1 MSGITDWLNS
11 IIAKIASLP
20 SLIYEKFSDALT
32 NIKIAVGAVAKGV
45 YDFFEPF
52 IIFVIGKLKDVID
65 FLKSIVDVLGGI
77 AYAIFNVFAD
87 TLQNII
93 DGILSIPKAIFNFI
107 KRIFI
112 PEDGFIEDANN
123 KLKIAFSH
131 LLIEYDLTGLV
142 SGEKAI
148 SDITCT
154 LYGQQVT
161 ILKASIIVKGIK
173 AFRHIIRGFIVL
185 MLILFNI
192 NQFLA
197 LIGQPTVS
205 QVLGG
210 AVAYNKDTQGGG
222 KGGTE

>member
-1 MSGITDWLNS
+1 MSSITDWLNS

-20 SLIYEKFSDALT
+20 GLIFEKFSDALT
-32 NIKIAVGAVAKGV
+32 NIKNAVGAVAKGIYV
-45 YDFFEPF
+45 FFEPF
-52 IIFVIGKLKDVID
+52 ITFVKEKLKSVLD
-65 FLKSIVDVLGGI
+65 FLKSIIDFLGGI
-77 AYAIFNVFAD
+77 GKAIFDVFAD
-87 TLQNII
+87 TLQSII
-93 DGILSIPKAIFNFI
+93 DGILGIPKAIFNFI

-112 PEDGFIEDANN
+112 PEDGFIEDAKE

-131 LLIEYDLTGLV
+131 LLIEYDLTSLI
-142 SGEKAI
+142 SGEKPI

-154 LYGQQVT
+154 LYGQKVT
-161 ILKASIIVKGIK
+161 ILDSSIVVKGIN
-173 AFRHIIRGFIVL
+173 AFRHIVRGFIVL

-197 LIGQPTVS
+197 LIGQPTIS

-210 AVAYNKDTQGGG
+210 AVASSNDTQGGG

>member
-1 MSGITDWLNS
+1 M
-11 IIAKIASLP
+11 
-20 SLIYEKFSDALT
+20 
-32 NIKIAVGAVAKGV
+32 
-45 YDFFEPF
+45 
-52 IIFVIGKLKDVID
+52 ID

-93 DGILSIPKAIFNFI
+93 DSILSIPKAIFNFI

-112 PEDGFIEDANN
+112 PEDGYIEDAKE

-131 LLIEYDLTGLV
+131 LLIEYDLTGLI
-142 SGEKAI
+142 SGEKPI

-154 LYGQQVT
+154 LYGQKVT
-161 ILKASIIVKGIK
+161 ILDASIVVKGIN

-197 LIGQPTVS
+197 LIGQPTIS

>member
-1 MSGITDWLNS
+1 M
-11 IIAKIASLP
+11 
-20 SLIYEKFSDALT
+20 
-32 NIKIAVGAVAKGV
+32 
-45 YDFFEPF
+45 
-52 IIFVIGKLKDVID
+52 ID

-77 AYAIFNVFAD
+77 AYAIFNVFSD
-87 TLQNII
+87 TLQSII

-112 PEDGFIEDANN
+112 PEDGFIEDAKE

-131 LLIEYDLTGLV
+131 LLIEYDLTSLI
-142 SGEKAI
+142 SGEKPI

-154 LYGQQVT
+154 LYGQKVT
-161 ILKASIIVKGIK
+161 ILDSSIVVKGIN
-173 AFRHIIRGFIVL
+173 AFRHIVRGFIVL

-197 LIGQPTVS
+197 LIGQPTIS

-210 AVAYNKDTQGGG
+210 AVASSNDTQGGG

>member
-32 NIKIAVGAVAKGV
+32 NIKNAVGAVAKGI

-52 IIFVIGKLKDVID
+52 ITFVKEKLKSVLD
-65 FLKSIVDVLGGI
+65 FLKSIIDFLGGI
-77 AYAIFNVFAD
+77 GKAIFDVFAD

-93 DGILSIPKAIFNFI
+93 DGILDIPKAIFNFI

-112 PEDGFIEDANN
+112 PEDGFIEDAKD

-197 LIGQPTVS
+197 LIGQPTIS

-210 AVAYNKDTQGGG
+210 AVAYNKDMQGGG